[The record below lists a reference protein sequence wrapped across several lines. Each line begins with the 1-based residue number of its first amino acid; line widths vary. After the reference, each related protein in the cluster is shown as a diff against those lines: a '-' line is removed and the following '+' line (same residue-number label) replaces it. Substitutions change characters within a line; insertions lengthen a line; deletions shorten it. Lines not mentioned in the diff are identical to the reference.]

1 MTYKTSVNAY
11 KRRNGRRDKSF
22 RKITRFLRQWRL
34 TPHKHRQTLK
44 TGNRLSDLQ
53 FAGKREKRHK
63 TLAALGFQALP
74 CDEPGIELWHTSLM
88 AGSARQQQLAATL
101 PPDEKHRAARFHS
114 ADDRR
119 RFVVARGML
128 RQLLGHYLAISPRAV
143 VFCYGNH
150 GKPRIDHDTELQFNL
165 AHSDERAAYAIS
177 VRRPVGI
184 DIERVTR
191 GLDFERV
198 ARRFFSPN
206 EFHAL
211 MQLPEARRR
220 YAFYRL
226 WTAKEAVVK
235 ATGKGLAQSLKNFEI
250 DISDSR
256 MPRLIQACEKGLM
269 KMKLCAPKAGR
280 TYIVTVAVATVDS
293 RY

>member
-1 MTYKTSVNAY
+1 
-11 KRRNGRRDKSF
+11 
-22 RKITRFLRQWRL
+22 
-34 TPHKHRQTLK
+34 LK

-53 FAGKREKRHK
+53 FAGKRGKRYEA
-63 TLAALGFQALP
+63 LAALGFQALQ
-74 CDEPGIELWHTSLM
+74 CAEPGIDLWQTGLIV
-88 AGSARQQQLAATL
+88 GSALQQQLVTTL
-101 PPDEKHRAARFHS
+101 SADEKQRAARFRS

-128 RQLLGHYLAISPRAV
+128 RHLLGHYLAIAPRAIE
-143 VFCYGNH
+143 FCYGNQ
-150 GKPRIDHDTELQFNL
+150 GKPCVEQDADMHFNL
-165 AHSDERAAYAIS
+165 AHAGERAAYAVS
-177 VRRPVGI
+177 ARSPVGI
-184 DIERVTR
+184 DIERIAR
-191 GLDFERV
+191 SLDFERV

-211 MQLPEARRR
+211 LQLPEARRR

-250 DISDSR
+250 DISDNR
-256 MPRLIQACEKGLM
+256 VPRLIQACEKGLM

-280 TYIVTVAVATVDS
+280 TYIVTVAVANVDS
-293 RY
+293 CY